1 MDFRAASA
9 ARGFNWR
16 LLVDLEGFEPP
27 TAESKSDVLPLHH
40 RSVKGHDA
48 SLILFPL

>member
-1 MDFRAASA
+1 MDFRATSA

-40 RSVKGHDA
+40 RSVRGRDI